1 MNGQYNA
8 ALCLNVVSL
17 VSDWADGKIART
29 WPSQQSALGTAL
41 DPLADKITMLCVYYA
56 LFSSGTIPAWLFG
69 TIISRDIGQVPMP
82 EYIKEAFFS

>member
-1 MNGQYNA
+1 MNGHYSV
-8 ALCLNVVSL
+8 ALGLNIVSL

-41 DPLADKITMLCVYYA
+41 DPLADKVTMLCVYYA

-69 TIISRDIGQVPMP
+69 TIISRDIDPVQN
-82 EYIKEAFFS
+82 